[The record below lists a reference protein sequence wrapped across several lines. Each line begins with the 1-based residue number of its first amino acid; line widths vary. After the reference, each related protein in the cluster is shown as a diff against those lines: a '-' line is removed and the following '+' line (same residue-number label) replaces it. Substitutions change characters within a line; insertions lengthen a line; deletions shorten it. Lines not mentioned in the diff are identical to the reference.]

1 MSSRLQL
8 AVILLF
14 ELTAS
19 SLLQCVAET
28 PEEKREIS
36 EANALS
42 DKQAIIKHLDTYL
55 LTHPNSARVVGF
67 RAEVYNCLGQSKE
80 TIRDAT
86 RYFELNREP
95 ALPVIYKVRAHSYY
109 KLGEYTKALHD
120 LEAANKLDAKDGAT
134 VFLMALNLDRLGRA
148 KDALVQYSKAIE
160 LKYNEAYFHKA
171 CLEYKMNDIAAA
183 TADGVAYIRTS
194 KATDAQERLVGEVS
208 KSGNKNLLAL
218 YDGLIEAKLAKP
230 FVYFKRVDTLYL
242 LSRFEK
248 VLHELDF
255 CEEKFGKELESGT
268 TRTFEELRF
277 NSYLKLGQTDKAMA
291 YINKLIAKS
300 PSQLGL

>member
-1 MSSRLQL
+1 MSSCLQL

-36 EANALS
+36 EANALP
-42 DKQAIIKHLDTYL
+42 DKQATIKHLNTYL

-67 RAEVYNCLGQSKE
+67 RAEVYNYLGQSKE

-109 KLGEYTKALHD
+109 KLGEYAKALHD
-120 LEAANKLDAKDGAT
+120 LEAANKLDVKDGAT
-134 VFLMALNLDRLGRA
+134 VFMIALNLDRLGCA
-148 KDALVQYSKAIE
+148 KEAVVQYSKAIE

-171 CLEYKMNDIAAA
+171 CLEYKINDRAAA
-183 TADGVAYIRTS
+183 TADGVAYIR
-194 KATDAQERLVGEVS
+194 
-208 KSGNKNLLAL
+208 
-218 YDGLIEAKLAKP
+218 
-230 FVYFKRVDTLYL
+230 
-242 LSRFEK
+242 
-248 VLHELDF
+248 
-255 CEEKFGKELESGT
+255 
-268 TRTFEELRF
+268 
-277 NSYLKLGQTDKAMA
+277 
-291 YINKLIAKS
+291 
-300 PSQLGL
+300 